1 MSSAETAGISAE
13 AGGRGGAKGKAT
25 TKGAGGVCEKESEA
39 GKALLSLLIDKEG
52 GGGGGGGG
60 GAMDPQL
67 HGDEEQE
74 DASPATLPSAHKRSG
89 SPGMFGVRDLHAC
102 MPICMPFGD

>member
-13 AGGRGGAKGKAT
+13 AGGRGGAKGK
-25 TKGAGGVCEKESEA
+25 AGGVCEKESEA

-52 GGGGGGGG
+52 GGGAGGAGGGGG
-60 GAMDPQL
+60 GAKDPQL

-102 MPICMPFGD
+102 MHAHMNAL